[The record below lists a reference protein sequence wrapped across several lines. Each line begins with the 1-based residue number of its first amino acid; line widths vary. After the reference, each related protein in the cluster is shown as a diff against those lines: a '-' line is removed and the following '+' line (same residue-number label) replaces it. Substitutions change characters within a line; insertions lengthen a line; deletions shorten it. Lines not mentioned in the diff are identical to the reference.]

1 MRNTPLTTL
10 TGRLAPLMRANIDTD
25 AIFPSRSK
33 MGVDETDVSRFL
45 FREWRL
51 TDDGQERPEFVL
63 NQPSRRNAV
72 FLIAL
77 DNFGCGSSRETAPW
91 ALRDFGIRCI
101 VAPSFGSI
109 FQANCYRNGIAPV
122 VLDRKYVE
130 TLGSIAENDDAMTM
144 TLDLATQVLA
154 TSGGWRVSFAMPSGA
169 KAMLMEGLDTIGVT
183 LTRRTEIETFQRND
197 VSGRP
202 WVYVESLNG

>member
-10 TGRLAPLMRANIDTD
+10 TGRVAPLMRANIDTD

-45 FREWRL
+45 FREWRF
-51 TDDGQERPEFVL
+51 TDDGHERPDFVL
-63 NQPSRRNAV
+63 NQTGRRDAV
-72 FLIAL
+72 FMVAL

-109 FQANCYRNGIAPV
+109 FQANCYRNGIAPI
-122 VLDRKYVE
+122 VLDRKDVE
-130 TLGSIAENDDAMTM
+130 TLGSLADKDATMTM
-144 TLDLATQVLA
+144 TLDLSKQVLE
-154 TSGGWRVSFAMPSGA
+154 TSGGSRFLFTMPSGV
-169 KAMLMEGLDTIGVT
+169 KTMLMEGLDTIGVT
-183 LTRRTEIETFQRND
+183 LTRRAEIEAFQRND
-197 VSGRP
+197 VSTRP
-202 WVYVESLNG
+202 WVYVGNSSG